1 MIYICNIFCDDV
13 IYQLKV
19 KEAFSC
25 LRGIFLF
32 IFFGGRVILK
42 KTVNNLDKQVKTLMF
57 IAFYLYVAKC
67 CLLFELQVLND
78 VKLRVLQGVSVGD
91 CRHLVVKH
99 ANCSLASVSNLI
111 YLIELFCFYF
121 CYNQRYFFVLLPGA
135 KHLLGASSHQREKHT
150 VYIV

>member
-1 MIYICNIFCDDV
+1 MQYFLWWCN
-13 IYQLKV
+13 LSV
-19 KEAFSC
+19 KSQ
-25 LRGIFLF
+25 RGFFLF
-32 IFFGGRVILK
+32 AWNIFFGGWGGVILK

>member
-1 MIYICNIFCDDV
+1 MQYFLWRCN
-13 IYQLKV
+13 LSV
-19 KEAFSC
+19 KSQ
-25 LRGIFLF
+25 RGFFLF
-32 IFFGGRVILK
+32 AWNFFIYFFGGGGGILK